1 MNPLL
6 YAKGGDVTAWRS
18 TEDFIA
24 AYHHALLERAA
35 SDLSG
40 GAEAVLVEASASI
53 EAAIATHRRLLK
65 RLEGLTEELS
75 AATPPAD
82 LAPVNGISALT
93 KSVSADESQK
103 MTSNSLKELTL
114 SFYGDLYRHYGTF
127 HSVPAFYQLSM
138 RFLSQASSA
147 IIDRALDQVGPDVG
161 ALPEM
166 SLIAVGPA
174 GRSEYSPFCLLQLLL
189 VHGKAS
195 GAQLEGIDLFCQ
207 ALHAGFEAAGLA
219 VDPAITPRNP
229 QWRGSLAEWE
239 QRCTGS
245 LLPRTGEEV
254 FNFYRLVDQ
263 YPLRSADRLAR
274 EFKQASST
282 ALSGNRLAVTNLV
295 ERMASLS
302 NGLSLMGRLKLERS
316 GKDRGLF
323 RLLENG
329 LHPFSAALSALALV
343 KDIEAD
349 GNCERILG
357 LLRLGELDVELAERM
372 LETWHTLHDLRLL
385 REQSFEI
392 GTRTSEVAC
401 LDPDKLTAEQLQS
414 LKEALESVAAIQ
426 RHVEITF
433 SGMGE

>member
-24 AYHHALLERAA
+24 AYHQALLERAA

-40 GAEAVLVEASASI
+40 GAEAVLAETSASI
-53 EAAIATHRRLLK
+53 EAAIATHRHLLT
-65 RLEGLTEELS
+65 RLESLSEELS
-75 AATPPAD
+75 AE
-82 LAPVNGISALT
+82 APSANL
-93 KSVSADESQK
+93 
-103 MTSNSLKELTL
+103 MELTL
-114 SFYGDLYRHYGTF
+114 SFYSDLYRHFGTF

-138 RFLSQASSA
+138 RFLSRASTA
-147 IIDRALDQVGPDVG
+147 IIARAMGHLGPAAAV
-161 ALPEM
+161 LPEM
-166 SLIAVGPA
+166 ALIAVGPA
-174 GRSEYSPFCLLQLLL
+174 GRSEYSPFCQLQLLL
-189 VHGKAS
+189 VHDKAS
-195 GAQLEGIDLFCQ
+195 GPQLDGIELFCQ
-207 ALHAGFEAAGLA
+207 ALHTGFEAAGLEI
-219 VDPAITPRNP
+219 DPVVTPRNA
-229 QWRGSLAEWE
+229 QWRGSLAEWQ

-245 LLPRTGEEV
+245 LLPQTGEEV

-263 YPLRSADRLAR
+263 HPLSSADRLVR
-274 EFKQASST
+274 EFKQTSST

-343 KDIEAD
+343 KNIEAD
-349 GNCERILG
+349 GNCERILA

-372 LETWHTLHDLRLL
+372 LETWHTLHDLRLQ
-385 REQSFEI
+385 REQSFQI

-426 RHVEITF
+426 RHVDITF
-433 SGMGE
+433 TGMGE

>member
-24 AYHHALLERAA
+24 AYHQALLERAA

-40 GAEAVLVEASASI
+40 GAEAVLDETSASI
-53 EAAIATHRRLLK
+53 EAAITTQRHLLTRLDS
-65 RLEGLTEELS
+65 LTEELS
-75 AATPPAD
+75 ATAPAAD
-82 LAPVNGISALT
+82 L
-93 KSVSADESQK
+93 
-103 MTSNSLKELTL
+103 MELAL
-114 SFYGDLYRHYGTF
+114 SFYSDLYRHFGTF

-138 RFLSQASSA
+138 RFLSRASTA
-147 IIDRALDQVGPDVG
+147 IIARAMEHLGPV
-161 ALPEM
+161 AAILPEM
-166 SLIAVGPA
+166 ALIAVGPA
-174 GRSEYSPFCLLQLLL
+174 GRSEYSPFCQLQLLL
-189 VHGKAS
+189 VHDKAS
-195 GAQLEGIDLFCQ
+195 GPQLEGIDLFCQ

-219 VDPAITPRNP
+219 IDPAVTPRNAE
-229 QWRGSLAEWE
+229 WRGSLDDWQ

-245 LLPRTGEEV
+245 LLPQSGEEL

-263 YPLRSADRLAR
+263 YPLSSADRLAR
-274 EFKQASST
+274 EFRQTSST
-282 ALSGNRLAVTNLV
+282 ALSGNRLAVSNLI

-343 KDIEAD
+343 KKIEAD

-357 LLRLGELDVELAERM
+357 LLRLGELDVEMAERM

-385 REQSFEI
+385 REQSFQI
-392 GTRTSEVAC
+392 GTLTSEVAC
-401 LDPDKLTAEQLQS
+401 LDPDKLTAGQLHS

-426 RHVEITF
+426 RHVDITF
-433 SGMGE
+433 TGMGE